1 MALEPT
7 VYGQIVNA
15 LGQIV
20 TFVEHPI
27 QGDEHQVIA
36 VFKDLEMAFATD
48 FFETD
53 DMMASH
59 GEYTPAFMH
68 GECKS
73 QWEFDLNGNS
83 LVDSFT
89 IENFIFNLQELS
101 PEDAITQIA
110 MSNLSD
116 EDIVKCV
123 KTIASSKTFKFIKP

>member
-15 LGQIV
+15 LGQTV

-27 QGDEHQVIA
+27 EGDEYPVIA

-59 GEYTPAFMH
+59 GEYTPAYMH
-68 GECKS
+68 GECEP
-73 QWEFDLNGNS
+73 QWEFDLSGNKEVFV
-83 LVDSFT
+83 L
-89 IENFIFNLQELS
+89 ENFIFNLQELF
-101 PEDAITQIA
+101 PEDAITEIA

-123 KTIASSKTFKFIKP
+123 KTIASSETFKFTKP